1 LSAIT
6 PEPEH
11 KDFQFCKKQ
20 IDYLLLLQI
29 FTFFLLLKKFVVLVS
44 KIETI
49 PRKSITTHGGKT
61 MPSLLEMA
69 AEIVAAHASTTPMTK
84 EELIAELNEVS
95 RALSALEKGEMAG
108 AEVGAEEAPAP
119 TISRKKAF
127 GKDKVI
133 CMLCGKEMK
142 TLARHLKTA
151 HGIKPGEYRKQFDI
165 PRTQPLA
172 ARSYSES
179 RRQMAVDRGLGE
191 NLAKARAARG
201 KGRKKK

>member
-1 LSAIT
+1 MA
-6 PEPEH
+6 
-11 KDFQFCKKQ
+11 
-20 IDYLLLLQI
+20 
-29 FTFFLLLKKFVVLVS
+29 
-44 KIETI
+44 TI
-49 PRKSITTHGGKT
+49 
-61 MPSLLEMA
+61 LEMA
-69 AEIVAAHASTTPMTK
+69 VDLVTAHASTTPMTK
-84 EELIAELNEVS
+84 EELIAELREVS
-95 RALSALEKGEMAG
+95 SALASIERGEA
-108 AEVGAEEAPAP
+108 AVVESSVDEATAP
-119 TISRKKAF
+119 SISRKKAF
-127 GKDKVI
+127 GKDKVV

-151 HGIKPGEYRKQFDI
+151 HGLKPGEYRKQFDI

>member
-1 LSAIT
+1 MAT
-6 PEPEH
+6 
-11 KDFQFCKKQ
+11 
-20 IDYLLLLQI
+20 
-29 FTFFLLLKKFVVLVS
+29 
-44 KIETI
+44 
-49 PRKSITTHGGKT
+49 
-61 MPSLLEMA
+61 LLEMT

-84 EELIAELNEVS
+84 EELLAELSEVGK
-95 RALSALEKGEMAG
+95 ALAAIEKGEFR
-108 AEVGAEEAPAP
+108 ESELPAEETEPAV
-119 TISRKKAF
+119 SRKKAF

-133 CMLCGKEMK
+133 CMICSKEMK

-151 HGIKPGEYRKQFDI
+151 HGMKPGEYRKQFDI